1 MELIKNIFSWKAFV
15 SVIPLVFIYQIARI
29 FDDFI
34 ATQGYDGNAD
44 KEAYMSYTTY
54 FMLVKG
60 ICVLIVVAA
69 FVLPL
74 EKWPG
79 MGGNKPV
86 RAEDE
91 ENVTLLNCHM
101 LVVGG
106 LYIALILLTMILNIG
121 MPSTTSI

>member
-15 SVIPLVFIYQIARI
+15 AIIPLVFVYQIAMI

-34 ATQGYDGNAD
+34 SQQGYDGNAH

-54 FMLVKG
+54 FFLVKV
-60 ICVLIVVAA
+60 ICGLIIAAA
-69 FVLPL
+69 FLLPL

-79 MGGNKPV
+79 MGDAKAIRP
-86 RAEDE
+86 EDQD
-91 ENVTLLNCHM
+91 NVTLTNCHM